1 MRTWIVCAV
10 WLGIFGCAPDKG
22 NASPSGDVDGDDGG
36 ADTGEPLGE
45 PIDVP
50 GDAFCEPLAEGA
62 CMLPWPSDRWLVSGD
77 TVTGVS
83 LAYEPDAAPVNG
95 SGTPLDVSTFG
106 RDDGFS
112 PSSQLLTIF
121 SEPADL
127 SGVAFHDSIDD
138 SLADDHPTVLI
149 DLETGERLA
158 HWVENDARATEPGE
172 TILFVRPITR
182 LEPNHR
188 YGVAIRNLSGMSGD
202 TLEASPAFVALRDN
216 RPTDRDDIESRREEQ
231 EGLFAALEGVG
242 VARAELQ
249 QAWWFHTASEES
261 TRGTLLSMR
270 ADALDR
276 IGESGLGCTVNSL
289 EDVGTIGRLM
299 HGTVTVP
306 WYLDGPSPPASIVR
320 DADGSPVYQGTEEI
334 EFAAYVPRTII
345 ESEDEGTVMVWG
357 HGLFGSGAPLV
368 EATEIMLLAETTGRV
383 MVATDWHGMS
393 TKDLEFLVGALWDV
407 SDFYMVG
414 ENLQQGMVIQNTLT
428 RTIMHGCAGE
438 EGFLNDAGT
447 SAVSSESGEFVGISQ
462 GSVLGGG
469 FLTQSPDIDR
479 GALIV
484 GGANFSFMI
493 ERSIHFNTYE
503 TFLMPS
509 YGSRL
514 VTAQLM
520 ALSQHVWDNV
530 ETAAWIGAAKEGL
543 ADAGPKRFLYLVAQN
558 DAQVPNLSSDITVR
572 MTDMPVLEDSSY
584 IPWGSEVIS
593 GSTTDS
599 AFVSFDMG
607 DRDPPRGNESPDV
620 DDGGHNSAG
629 LTQEALDMII
639 HFLDTGVIESTCG
652 GPCVF

>member
-1 MRTWIVCAV
+1 MRIWIFCLA
-10 WLGIFGCAPDKG
+10 WLGTVGCAGSKDDG
-22 NASPSGDVDGDDGG
+22 SNSGDVGG
-36 ADTGEPLGE
+36 GSDSGEPMGE

-77 TVTGVS
+77 TVTGLN

-95 SGTPLDVSTFG
+95 VGTPLDVSTFG

-112 PSSQLLTIF
+112 PSSQLLTLF

-158 HWVENDARATEPGE
+158 HWVENDDRATEPGE
-172 TILFVRPITR
+172 TILFIRPVTR
-182 LEPNHR
+182 LESNRR
-188 YGVAIRNLSGMSGD
+188 YGVAIRNLPGVSGD
-202 TLEASPAFVALRDN
+202 LLEASPAFVAFRDN
-216 RPTDRDDIESRREEQ
+216 RPTERDDIESRRADQ
-231 EGLFAALEGVG
+231 EVLFSALEDAG
-242 VARAELQ
+242 VARGELQ

-270 ADALDR
+270 ADAMDR
-276 IGESGLGCTVNSL
+276 IGETGLGCNVNST

-306 WYLDGPSPPASIVR
+306 WYLDAPLAPASIVR
-320 DADGSPVYQGTEEI
+320 DEDGNPVYQGTEEI
-334 EFAAYVPRTII
+334 EFAAYVPRTVI
-345 ESEDEGTVMVWG
+345 ESDDPGTVMLWG

-428 RTIMHGCAGE
+428 RTIMHGCAGN
-438 EGFLNDAGT
+438 EGFLNDSGDL
-447 SAVSSESGEFVGISQ
+447 AVSSESGEFVGISQ

-593 GSTTDS
+593 GPTTDS

-629 LTQEALDMII
+629 LTQEALDMIV
-639 HFLDTGVIESTCG
+639 HFLDTGVIESTCD